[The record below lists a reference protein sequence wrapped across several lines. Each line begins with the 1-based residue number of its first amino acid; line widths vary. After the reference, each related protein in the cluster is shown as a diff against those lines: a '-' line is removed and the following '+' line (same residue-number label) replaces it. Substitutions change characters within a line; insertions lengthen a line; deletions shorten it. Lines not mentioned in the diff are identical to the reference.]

1 MQIILTHD
9 QADFDAISSML
20 GAYLQDDHALP
31 ILPRKINRNAQSF
44 LELYGS
50 ELPFLDRTSLPRQAI
65 DRIILVDTQ
74 ALITLKGQS
83 KNTIVH
89 VVDHHEVKDAFPAE
103 WSMVNEP
110 LGACTT
116 LFVEQ
121 LMEHHTTISVI
132 HATLLMLGIYE
143 DTGSLSYISTTP
155 RDIKAAAYV
164 LEMGAN
170 LRIVNKFLN
179 PPLSTDQY
187 RVYLRMLDQQ
197 ELITVKG
204 QRILFTYANAEDMQE
219 EISSIAHKI
228 RDQIE
233 PDALFLIAKTSEGF
247 RLVARS
253 RTERINVNKL
263 AKHFGGGG
271 HDRAAGAL
279 IDEDTLDPD
288 EGLAYESIKDAILSI
303 LPEIILPPIT
313 VGQIMSRDPM
323 LITPETP
330 LKTAAQLMQRFGYEG
345 YPVVSGDKIAGL
357 LTRRAVD
364 RALIHQID
372 INTGSLMEA
381 GEVAVYQNTPLEDLQ
396 RMMSETGWGQIPVLD
411 QNTQKIIGI
420 VTRTDVLNVLVEGG
434 AEKTQEKN
442 LSELLQKTLPP
453 TKLGLLKII
462 ADIAYQ
468 NQIAAYIVGG
478 FVRDLLLDR
487 PSFDFDIVVEG
498 DAINLAKSLK
508 KEFGGQVTTHSRFG
522 TARWDI
528 QSIHQ
533 TLLNSM
539 PFNGFE
545 NTSDLPDSLDLI
557 TARTEFYTH
566 PTALPTVERGSIKL
580 DLHRRDFSIN
590 TLALRLDGRHFGN
603 LYDYWGGLNDLKQ
616 KKVRVLH
623 SLSFVDDPT
632 RMLRAI
638 RFEQRFDFH
647 IENRTLELMS
657 EALPILKQV
666 TGQRLRHEFDLI
678 FSENEP
684 EKMLQRLND
693 LQLLPAIHPDLHWSS
708 DLDEKLHKVLF
719 ETIPSSWPLEP
730 MLDGLP
736 VRSSMAYLV
745 WFLGQKTTRLGQ
757 IISRFRFPNLNGKMF
772 QQTYQLLQ
780 KWQSVEVQSPSHITN
795 QCARLPLP
803 AIYALRQFVSPEW
816 KTALDHYADTWRH
829 IKPSIDGNDLKQ
841 LGLAPGPQYKEI
853 LTHLRDAWIDGK
865 LTSKEEEVQY
875 LQDMI
880 HSNRES

>member
-20 GAYLQDDHALP
+20 GAYLQDDHSLP
-31 ILPRKINRNAQSF
+31 ILPRKLNRNVQSF
-44 LELYGS
+44 LEVYGS
-50 ELPFLDRTSLPRQAI
+50 ELPFLDRATLPRQNIA
-65 DRIILVDTQ
+65 RIILVDTQ
-74 ALITLKGQS
+74 ALITLKGQTR
-83 KNTIVH
+83 NTAVH
-89 VVDHHEVKDAFPAE
+89 VVDHHELKDDFPAD
-103 WSMVNEP
+103 WTRVIEP

-121 LMEHHTTISVI
+121 LMEHRATLSIV

-143 DTGSLSYISTTP
+143 DTGSLSYIGTTP
-155 RDIKAAAYV
+155 RDLKAAAFL

-187 RVYLRMLDQQ
+187 KVYLGMLDQQ
-197 ELITVKG
+197 ELIMVNG
-204 QRILFTYANAEDMQE
+204 QKILFTYANAEDMQE

-233 PDALFLIAKTSEGF
+233 PDALFMIAKTSEGY

-253 RTERINVNKL
+253 RTERINVNKI
-263 AKHFGGGG
+263 ARHFGGGG

-279 IDEDTLDPD
+279 IDEENL
-288 EGLAYESIKDAILSI
+288 EAEESQAYKHLKDAILAL

-345 YPVVSGDKIAGL
+345 YPVVSEDKIAGL

-381 GEVAVYQNTPLEDLQ
+381 GEVAVYTHTPLEDLQ
-396 RMMSETGWGQIPVLD
+396 RLMSETGWGQIPVLD
-411 QNTQKIIGI
+411 QSTQKIIGI
-420 VTRTDVLNVLVEGG
+420 VTRTDVLNILVEGNVQ
-434 AEKTQEKN
+434 KTKERN
-442 LSELLQKTLPP
+442 LSDLLEKALPP
-453 TKLGLLKII
+453 AKLGLLKII
-462 ADIAYQ
+462 ADIAHQ

-478 FVRDLLLDR
+478 FVRDLILDR
-487 PSFDFDIVVEG
+487 PSLDFDIVVEG

-508 KEFGGQVTTHSRFG
+508 KEFGGQIKTHTRFG
-522 TARWDI
+522 TAKWDI
-528 QSIHQ
+528 QNIQ
-533 TLLNSM
+533 QALLKSM
-539 PFNGFE
+539 PVNGVE
-545 NTSDLPDSLDLI
+545 NTADLPESLDLI
-557 TARTEFYTH
+557 SARTEFYTH

-590 TLALRLDGRHFGN
+590 TLALRLDGRHFGE
-603 LYDYWGGLNDLKQ
+603 LYDHWGGLNDLKQ

-632 RMLRAI
+632 RMLRAV

-678 FSENEP
+678 FAENDAA
-684 EKMLQRLND
+684 KMMQRLND
-693 LQLLPAIHPDLHWSS
+693 LELLSAIHPDLIWHAA
-708 DLDEKLHKVLF
+708 LDDKLEQVLF
-719 ETIPSSWPLEP
+719 QPFLKQWTLEP
-730 MLDGLP
+730 MTDGTP
-736 VRSSMAYLV
+736 VRYSMAYLI
-745 WFLGQKTTRLGQ
+745 WFLGQKSHHLQ
-757 IISRFRFPNLNGKMF
+757 SIIHRFRFPALHGKIF
-772 QQTYQLLQ
+772 IQTYQLLQ
-780 KWQSVEVQSPSHITN
+780 KFQTDEIQSPSEITS
-795 QCARLPLP
+795 QCEHLPL
-803 AIYALRQFVSPEW
+803 AALYALRQFLPANR
-816 KTALDHYADTWRH
+816 KMDIDQYAEAWLH
-829 IKPSIDGNDLKQ
+829 IKPYTDGHDLRQ
-841 LGLAPGPQYKEI
+841 LGLPPGPQYKEI
-853 LTHLRDAWIDGK
+853 LNQLRAAWIDGK
-865 LTSKEEEVQY
+865 LSTQEDEQQY
-875 LQDMI
+875 LQKLI
-880 HSNRES
+880 HALRD